1 MKICMRD
8 ILIGICLGSAAAAVA
23 SPTGNWLNDAVAVYM
38 PQSELVRHPVD
49 NGKYYLCWTD
59 GLNRFGLAF
68 RRSQLD
74 NQIRSV
80 PRAGRVSVASLMTSS
95 SSTNPI
101 SPWSASDE
109 KICWP
114 K

>member
-1 MKICMRD
+1 MKFRD
-8 ILIGICLGSAAAAVA
+8 IILGICLGFGAGAVA
-23 SPTGNWLNDAVAVYM
+23 APTSPWLSDAM
-38 PQSELVRHPVD
+38 TMGLPQSELVRHPVD

-59 GLNRFGLAF
+59 GLNRFGVAF

-74 NQIRSV
+74 NQLRSI
-80 PRAGRVSVASLMTSS
+80 PRAGRVPVAALMTATAT
-95 SSTNPI
+95 TNPI

-109 KICWP
+109 KVCWP